1 MRLLLPALL
10 LLGLAVSV
18 SAQRSASISD
28 EAILGSKMPARLSEF
43 GFFGD
48 GAGGPSSELIGY
60 NLRTPLFSDYAE
72 KQRFIYLPKGQ
83 AVQVAEPSGKMI
95 FPVGTAIIKS
105 FGYDNGAGGL
115 KILETRILL
124 HRGDGWIALPYVWRA
139 DGSDADLKL
148 GGMRLPISFTRP
160 GGESQTISY
169 AVPNKN
175 QCKQCHSSND
185 RVEPIGPILG
195 NMEFVSEAA
204 KTRLLQGSGYTGR
217 PVMPFARWDDPGGAS
232 LNDRAAAYLFVNCA
246 HCHRPTGSA
255 SNSGLYFDR
264 GDHGSANLGI
274 NKRPVAAGRG
284 SGGLDFVIAPGHPER
299 SILIHRMNSLEPD
312 VAMPEV
318 GRAAVHAEGLAL
330 LSEWISAMPAQ

>member
-48 GAGGPSSELIGY
+48 GVGGPSSELIGY

-160 GGESQTISY
+160 GG
-169 AVPNKN
+169 
-175 QCKQCHSSND
+175 
-185 RVEPIGPILG
+185 
-195 NMEFVSEAA
+195 
-204 KTRLLQGSGYTGR
+204 
-217 PVMPFARWDDPGGAS
+217 
-232 LNDRAAAYLFVNCA
+232 
-246 HCHRPTGSA
+246 
-255 SNSGLYFDR
+255 
-264 GDHGSANLGI
+264 
-274 NKRPVAAGRG
+274 
-284 SGGLDFVIAPGHPER
+284 
-299 SILIHRMNSLEPD
+299 
-312 VAMPEV
+312 
-318 GRAAVHAEGLAL
+318 
-330 LSEWISAMPAQ
+330 